1 MMEGEFNSITT
12 IYNLIPSF
20 VPKPLAWGKFK
31 LASPDTY
38 FFLCDFVEMST
49 DMPDPVKFCAR
60 VAELH
65 RKGVSPTGKFGFHI
79 TTVHGKTEQPVSWDD
94 NWTRYFTRLI
104 SHFFAKD
111 LLSNGPWPEYEA
123 AFKRLV
129 DDVIPQVLDP
139 LTSEG
144 RSIRPSLVHGDLWEG
159 NASTD
164 LVTDEPMVFD
174 AAVMYAHNE
183 YELGMWRR
191 EIIRFGKPYFKQYL
205 RNMTPSEP
213 VEQWD
218 DRNALYSLKFKLS
231 YCLHRPGLP
240 LVREAC
246 VSDTLWHKIWLTSEQ
261 YSRGHHAAC

>member
-12 IYNLIPSF
+12 IHNLIPSF

-65 RKGVSPTGKFGFHI
+65 DKGVSPTGKFGFHI
-79 TTVHGKTEQPVSWDD
+79 TTVHGKTEQPVEWEG
-94 NWTRYFTRLI
+94 NWTRYFTRLV

-111 LLSNGPWPEYEA
+111 LLSNGRWPEYET

-129 DDVIPQVLDP
+129 EDVIPQVLDP
-139 LTSEG
+139 LNSDG

-159 NASTD
+159 NATTD
-164 LVTDEPMVFD
+164 LVTGEPMVFD

-183 YELGMWRR
+183 YELGCGEGRSSGS
-191 EIIRFGKPYFKQYL
+191 ESHISSNILGKCLRASLWSNGTIAMRYTLSSSNSVTVYIGRVYL
-205 RNMTPSEP
+205 
-213 VEQWD
+213 
-218 DRNALYSLKFKLS
+218 
-231 YCLHRPGLP
+231 
-240 LVREAC
+240 
-246 VSDTLWHKIWLTSEQ
+246 
-261 YSRGHHAAC
+261 